1 MQANRGSARY
11 LAAVAAFIVVLCLSF
26 GAAYAHKHVFARSG
40 EPTVVKSAKQRGD
53 KPVTFRVV
61 SPPQHGTVR
70 TQYQVRAVGRASQG
84 ASARV
89 TEVVYQSKKG
99 FVGEDSF
106 KLLRVSGDPS
116 DPYKNEEVTIAVT
129 VQ

>member
-1 MQANRGSARY
+1 
-11 LAAVAAFIVVLCLSF
+11 
-26 GAAYAHKHVFARSG
+26 
-40 EPTVVKSAKQRGD
+40 
-53 KPVTFRVV
+53 
-61 SPPQHGTVR
+61 
-70 TQYQVRAVGRASQG
+70 
-84 ASARV
+84 V